1 MHVTFKDAPTLSK
14 GVPATN
20 TQSSSNSAE
29 ECNDEGWCVAKA
41 GTDVF
46 GLPKVVGWEYKSTDN
61 GIHYGSPKL
70 YKIRHK
76 AAQIA
81 IQHVSTY
88 NTITKKPPQ
97 EHLAT
102 TKPLDQQKES
112 VATIP
117 MAPITVTQQIPK
129 GFGSLE
135 SPGSLEA
142 HASLSTPGSTT
153 AKTIPMRITT
163 AANSEENGKSE
174 TKLKHA
180 LALKT

>member
-1 MHVTFKDAPTLSK
+1 MY
-14 GVPATN
+14 
-20 TQSSSNSAE
+20 
-29 ECNDEGWCVAKA
+29 
-41 GTDVF
+41 GTTT
-46 GLPKVVGWEYKSTDN
+46 SM
-61 GIHYGSPKL
+61 
-70 YKIRHK
+70 
-76 AAQIA
+76 Q
-81 IQHVSTY
+81 
-88 NTITKKPPQ
+88 PP

-129 GFGSLE
+129 GCGSPE
-135 SPGSLEA
+135 SPVSLEA

-174 TKLKHA
+174 TRLKHA
-180 LALKT
+180 LALKI